1 MGGWYFFYYY
11 LFIFVSLWFLLLWF
25 GFFPLFYCGFFVFVF
40 CCFIPCFLFCF
51 VLFFCFFF
59 FEGEVVTLWSPLFR
73 VTCCDIP
80 SHWSLPSLPPPP
92 PPPPPPHSAD
102 DRLKE
107 QRSALAVISFDGGVL
122 WMPQAIL
129 RSSCAFDILLF
140 PLDEQ
145 TCLLKFGSWTYS
157 GFKLDL
163 YFKNGESRNWFNSI
177 FCRQGGGSSLER
189 ADRLTHFRYTLKSLW
204 YCRMRNEMLTVQK
217 RTSGE
222 CKKKLILVHRCSFL
236 T

>member
-1 MGGWYFFYYY
+1 MLPEHITRERGGA
-11 LFIFVSLWFLLLWF
+11 LPKNKTCSLTELQL
-25 GFFPLFYCGFFVFVF
+25 
-40 CCFIPCFLFCF
+40 
-51 VLFFCFFF
+51 
-59 FEGEVVTLWSPLFR
+59 VT
-73 VTCCDIP
+73 IP
-80 SHWSLPSLPPPP
+80 SLC
-92 PPPPPPHSAD
+92 AD

-163 YFKNGESRNWFNSI
+163 YFKNGTEKFDFGDYIENNEWMVVENEGYRNVKTYTCCPEPYPDLKFKLRLKRRVAFYAFILIMPCALLSLLTMVIFWVPPESPAKLTLGINVFVAFFVLLLLLADSTPKAASTIPLIGKCCCRLDLQRSI
-177 FCRQGGGSSLER
+177 
-189 ADRLTHFRYTLKSLW
+189 W
-204 YCRMRNEMLTVQK
+204 Y
-217 RTSGE
+217 
-222 CKKKLILVHRCSFL
+222 
-236 T
+236 